1 MMPHHRRKPC
11 LLASTKGNQMSKM
24 NVNRRGPVSSAKN
37 VTLRHLSPG
46 ETFRFPRSRTQ
57 TVYQLLQMSER
68 AINEGGVDTGEF
80 RFVYANVATGQV
92 FGDVSNHAVVPVDC
106 SLTVR
111 DRVPEVKPVA
121 KAKSSTRAK
130 PSVKAKVVNRRPR

>member
-1 MMPHHRRKPC
+1 
-11 LLASTKGNQMSKM
+11 M
-24 NVNRRGPVSSAKN
+24 NVSRRGSVSTVKN

-68 AINEGGVDTGEF
+68 AISEGGVDTGEF

-111 DRVPEVKPVA
+111 DRVPEAQPAV
-121 KAKSSTRAK
+121 KAKTSTRSKSTPVGAK
-130 PSVKAKVVNRRPR
+130 TSARSKPTAVKAKVVNRRPR